1 MSLRAFAPS
10 LFAVVLALVVPT
22 PVAAQSSAPGP
33 DTGGAEYA
41 PEAAAPAPAPGKPG
55 AYTGPTVAGTK
66 AKLLRD
72 GTAAAPAAAPP
83 QVQQAVWAAN
93 TLQQKPYVYGG
104 GHASFKANGYDCSGT
119 VSFALNAAGLL
130 KSPLDSGSFMR
141 WGESGKGSWIT
152 VYTHSGHAYVVIAG
166 LRLDTSSAGV
176 TGRGGRRWARSA
188 TERGPRWRPTG
199 RPSAGFTLRHPAG
212 L

>member
-1 MSLRAFAPS
+1 MSLRA
-10 LFAVVLALVVPT
+10 LALPIFGVLIALVLPGIA
-22 PVAAQSSAPGP
+22 AAQSTAPGP
-33 DTGGAEYA
+33 NTGGAEFS
-41 PEAAAPAPAPGKPG
+41 PEAETPAPAPAKPG
-55 AYTGPTVAGTK
+55 AYTGPLVPGTK

-72 GTAAAPAAAPP
+72 GTAAAPASAPP

-93 TLQQKPYVYGG
+93 TLQDKPYVYGG
-104 GHASFKANGYDCSGT
+104 GHASFKAAGYDCSGT
-119 VSFALNAAGLL
+119 VSFALNGGGLL

-141 WGESGKGSWIT
+141 WGESGKGAWIT

-176 TGRGGRRWARSA
+176 SSRGSRRFARSA